1 MNVSI
6 VMPVY
11 DRPTDL
17 DTVLESIRL
26 QRPAVSYEIIVV
38 NDGPQEDEMLRVCDN
53 HGVEQFLSTGNTRY
67 RNPACA
73 WNIGYKAAK
82 GQVIISQGADVMHA
96 NNNAIQA
103 LYDLIGTNTLRYIV
117 GTVFNVRGPHR
128 LITRVYTAPD
138 RPRDYGG
145 LQAIWRMDIYAIG
158 GMEEQFP
165 EAGWDDNYRAACL
178 QGRGIMPKFT
188 TEAVGF
194 HLEHS
199 RGEQTKE
206 RLAASET
213 VFRGRLAECKEQGI
227 PPTASGGAWSW
238 VDKA

>member
-1 MNVSI
+1 MNASI

-11 DRPTDL
+11 DRPNDL
-17 DTVLESIRL
+17 DTVLASIRL
-26 QRPAVSYEIIVV
+26 QRPAAIYEIIVV
-38 NDGPQEDEMLRVCDN
+38 NDGPLRDIMQAICKQ
-53 HGVEQFLSTGNTRY
+53 HQVEQFFSTGNTRY
-67 RNPACA
+67 RNPASA
-73 WNIGYKAAK
+73 WNIGYKLSI
-82 GQVIISQGADVMHA
+82 GDVIISQGADVMHA

-103 LYDLIGTNTLRYIV
+103 LYDLIGANARTYIV
-117 GTVFNVRGPHR
+117 GTVFNVRGPGR

-145 LQAIWRMDIYAIG
+145 LQAIWRKDIYAIG

-199 RGEQTKE
+199 AG
-206 RLAASET
+206 
-213 VFRGRLAECKEQGI
+213 
-227 PPTASGGAWSW
+227 
-238 VDKA
+238 